1 MLRHGKDISRKNVM
15 SNDILIV
22 DDSATIRSMMK
33 RAIGMI
39 DLDVGR
45 IFEASNGIEALAQL
59 REHDVAAMLVD
70 INMPTMNGVQ
80 LLTRMKQNDKLKDI
94 PVVIASTEGSR
105 KRIDQLRELGVAGYV
120 RKPFQ
125 PEQLREVL
133 VPLLGVTQHAGSE
146 DNDADDC
153 SF

>member
-1 MLRHGKDISRKNVM
+1 M

-33 RAIGMI
+33 RTVRMIG
-39 DLDVGR
+39 LDVGEVY
-45 IFEASNGIEALAQL
+45 EAANGIDALAQL
-59 REHDVAAMLVD
+59 CEHEVAVMLVD
-70 INMPTMNGVQ
+70 INMPRMNGIQ

-94 PVVIASTEGSR
+94 PIVIASTEGSQ
-105 KRIDQLRELGVAGYV
+105 KRIDQLHKLGVAGYV

-133 VPLLGVTQHAGSE
+133 IPLLGVTHNAGSE
-146 DNDADDC
+146 NIDTDDC

>member
-1 MLRHGKDISRKNVM
+1 M

-22 DDSATIRSMMK
+22 DDSATIRSMVK
-33 RAIGMI
+33 RTVRMIG
-39 DLDVGR
+39 LNVGE
-45 IFEASNGIEALAQL
+45 IFEAANGIEALAQL
-59 REHDVAAMLVD
+59 AEHEVAVMLLD
-70 INMPTMNGVQ
+70 INMPKMNGIQ
-80 LLTRMKQNDKLKDI
+80 LLTRIKQSDKLKDI
-94 PVVIASTEGSR
+94 PIVIASTEGSQ
-105 KRIDQLRELGVAGYV
+105 KRIDQLHALGVAGYV

-133 VPLLGVTQHAGSE
+133 TPLLGVTQRAGSN